1 MESMKMAGMQRKDL
15 INAQTGSIKLQSMK
29 EKVITVTGLA
39 VGQAIDNETG
49 ELKPV
54 GYLATSDGVYG
65 TVSATVI
72 PAIENIIDAVDD
84 GDISFPCEIK
94 VHGRTSNGGRE
105 FLTLSVM

>member
-1 MESMKMAGMQRKDL
+1 MENMKMAGMKRKDL

-29 EKVITVTGLA
+29 DKVITVTGLA

-54 GYLATSDGVYG
+54 GYLATPEGVFG

-84 GDISFPCEIK
+84 GDITLPCEIK

-105 FLTLSVM
+105 FLTVSVM